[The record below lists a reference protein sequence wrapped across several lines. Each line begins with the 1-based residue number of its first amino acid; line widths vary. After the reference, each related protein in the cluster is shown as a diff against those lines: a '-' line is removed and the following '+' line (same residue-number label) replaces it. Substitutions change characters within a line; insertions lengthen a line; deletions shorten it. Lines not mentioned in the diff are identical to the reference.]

1 MPKPS
6 HPRRRIRHYP
16 PSLTPRERRKELPE
30 TIVRAAI
37 RMDAMAGEVISL
49 PRPARHYHII
59 HHIAIERGLL
69 IPMRQGNTQGFITSA
84 GRFVDRE
91 EAREIAFACGQVIQT
106 ISRTLTSEDLW

>member
-49 PRPARHYHII
+49 PRPARHHTII

-69 IPMRQGNTQGFITSA
+69 SEMQQESTQGFITSA
-84 GRFVDRE
+84 GRFVDRQ